1 MFTGK
6 TYKFKEDME
15 YGFSIQSGY
24 NPKLAKAI
32 QENGGSF
39 KVLDTAFGDVVQV
52 RFANGITSDE
62 ISELFFC
69 ILASEFSFF
78 EEVVE
83 EQEACATVEDAPKA
97 TVHSLNV
104 TVTPENA
111 AEVQKLIA
119 MLFQ

>member
-6 TYKFKEDME
+6 IYKFKEDME

-52 RFANGITSDE
+52 RFANGITSNE

-78 EEVVE
+78 EEVVNE
-83 EQEACATVEDAPKA
+83 DQEDAPKA